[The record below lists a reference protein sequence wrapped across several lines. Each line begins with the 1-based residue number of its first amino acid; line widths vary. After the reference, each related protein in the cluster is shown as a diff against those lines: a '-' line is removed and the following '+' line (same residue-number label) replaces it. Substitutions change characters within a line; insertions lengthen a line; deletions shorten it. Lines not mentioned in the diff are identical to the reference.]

1 MWWLSRSALL
11 FCSLLLAE
19 LSLRI
24 LGLAIPQVHALTGPR
39 REMTR
44 VIPHPVLGVVG
55 NPEFL
60 EHDDRGFRNAAT
72 VHRARIVTLGDSNT
86 YGTGVEVGHAWPA
99 VLAWELGVSVYN
111 MGLGG
116 YGAAHNAENLAT
128 ALDLSPDLVI
138 FALYFGNDFY
148 DDFRFAL
155 KTDRLATII
164 SSQMAENAIKL
175 EQESSLADD
184 VQFLFRSG
192 AATNEDRGTG
202 GAHGGALGRK
212 VLRWLPERIRLVG
225 LVRALKIQLADRYES
240 ALLDRNFE
248 KAKGSLGDRQ
258 RQFVSVFEGTKWT
271 TLLTAPY
278 RLRVMDDADPRI
290 RSGIEVTTHMIRRM
304 RDRVAEAGADYLV
317 LLLPTKEY
325 VFWPKV
331 KRPTGHAQL
340 GMLVAT
346 EERLGTELKD
356 FLRAEGI
363 RYVDPSPA
371 LRNSVKQPYFPNADG
386 HPNQRGHQIIAW
398 ELLSNLGH
406 R

>member
-1 MWWLSRSALL
+1 M
-11 FCSLLLAE
+11 
-19 LSLRI
+19 
-24 LGLAIPQVHALTGPR
+24 TGPR
-39 REMTR
+39 RGMTR

-55 NPEFL
+55 NPGFF
-60 EHDDRGFRNAAT
+60 EHDERGFRNAST
-72 VHRARIVTLGDSNT
+72 VHKAQIVALGDSHT
-86 YGTGVEVGHAWPA
+86 YGTSVEAGDAWPA
-99 VLAWELGVSVYN
+99 VLARELGVPVYN

-116 YGAAHNAENLAT
+116 YGAAHNTENLAT

-138 FALYFGNDFY
+138 FALYPGNDFY

-155 KTDRLATII
+155 HNDRLATII
-164 SSQMAENAIKL
+164 SSQAADDAWRL
-175 EQESSLADD
+175 EQDSSLVDE
-184 VQFLFRSG
+184 VEFLFR
-192 AATNEDRGTG
+192 TVVGTDEG
-202 GAHGGALGRK
+202 RSAGVSALGRK
-212 VLRWLPERIRLVG
+212 VLGWLPEHIRLIG
-225 LVRALKIQLADRYES
+225 LVRALKIQLAGRYES
-240 ALLDRNFE
+240 ALLDRDFDT
-248 KAKGSLGDRQ
+248 AKNSLSDRQ
-258 RQFVSVFEGTKWT
+258 RQFVSVFEGPEWK

-278 RLRVMDDADPRI
+278 KLKAMDDSDPRI
-290 RSGIEVTTHMIRRM
+290 RSGIEVTKHMLRQM
-304 RDRVAEAGADYLV
+304 RDRVAEAGADFQV